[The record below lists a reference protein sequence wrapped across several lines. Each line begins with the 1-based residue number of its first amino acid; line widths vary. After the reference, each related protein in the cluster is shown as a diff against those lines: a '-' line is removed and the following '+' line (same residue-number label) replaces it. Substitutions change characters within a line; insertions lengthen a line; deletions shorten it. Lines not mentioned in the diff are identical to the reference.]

1 MKIVFLS
8 RILLCK
14 FKIAI
19 PSLIFFKPN
28 YYYLQNS
35 QKLFFFFF
43 FLYLFLLTSF
53 IIYIFIFF
61 IRFFIYR
68 FTDFDRFCPFL
79 PVFARFRQ
87 FLPIFARF
95 CPFSSVF
102 VHFRSMVFLIF
113 SKNLSKF
120 IISNIFSIH
129 LKIYISV
136 KINLFSKIMHQ

>member
-79 PVFARFRQ
+79 PVFAHFRQ
-87 FLPIFARF
+87 FLPIFVSF
-95 CPFSSVF
+95 CPFSF
-102 VHFRSMVFLIF
+102 NGIFYFLKKFIKIYNF
-113 SKNLSKF
+113 KYFFNSSKNL
-120 IISNIFSIH
+120 N
-129 LKIYISV
+129 
-136 KINLFSKIMHQ
+136 